1 MAINVGVV
9 GAGYW
14 GPNLIRN
21 FAALPEA
28 NLQIVCDLDPVQLE
42 KIKDNYHGIQI
53 TTNFDELL
61 KNPEIEAV
69 VVATPAESHC
79 RLVSAALSSGKHV
92 FVEKPLADNSTD
104 AELLVRLAKENDRV
118 LMVGHIFLY
127 QAAMSRLIELV
138 NQGNIGDI
146 RYLHGVR
153 TSMAG
158 TARLDTNIVWD
169 ALVHDAYILPAIFGK
184 APERILAAGAGY
196 LSKELED
203 VAFVTFDFGDDRL
216 AQVYVS
222 WYALQK
228 ERQITVIGKEA
239 ILHYDDLAD
248 EPLMRYNR
256 RYEQG
261 EELDPQGR
269 PRWHWRDHGGK
280 AVPLPAAEPM
290 RDECRHFLRCI
301 EENREPMTDGYSGLV
316 AVQIIEACQQS
327 LMQNNRWVEVG

>member
-1 MAINVGVV
+1 MAVNVAVV

-21 FAALPEA
+21 FAGLPEA
-28 NLQIVCDLDPVQLE
+28 NLLMVCDLDRAQLA
-42 KIKDNYHGIQI
+42 KIKEDYPGIQ
-53 TTNFDELL
+53 TTIHFDDLL
-61 KNPEIEAV
+61 KNQEIDAV
-69 VVATPAESHC
+69 VVSTPAESHC

-92 FVEKPLADNSTD
+92 FVEKPLADNSAD
-104 AELLVRLAKENDRV
+104 AELLVRLANENDRI

-138 NQGNIGDI
+138 NQGNIGEI
-146 RYLHGVR
+146 RYLHGIR

-184 APERILAAGAGY
+184 APERVLATGAGY
-196 LSKELED
+196 LSRELED
-203 VAFVTFDFGDDRL
+203 VAFVTFDFGNDRL

-228 ERQITVIGKEA
+228 ERQITVIGSEA
-239 ILHYDDLAD
+239 ILHYDDLAND
-248 EPLMRYNR
+248 PLMRYDR

-261 EELDPQGR
+261 DELDPQGR
-269 PRWHWRDHGGK
+269 PRWHWRDDSGEVVQL
-280 AVPLPAAEPM
+280 AAAEPM

-301 EENREPMTDGYSGLV
+301 EEKREPMTDGLSGLV
-316 AVQIIEACQQS
+316 AVQIIEACQKS
-327 LMQNNRWVEVG
+327 LLQNNRWVEVA